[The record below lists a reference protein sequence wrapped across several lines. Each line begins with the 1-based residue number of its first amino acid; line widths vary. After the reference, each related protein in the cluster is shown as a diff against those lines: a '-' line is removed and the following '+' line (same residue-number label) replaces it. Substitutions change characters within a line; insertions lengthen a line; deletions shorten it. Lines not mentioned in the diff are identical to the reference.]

1 MTLRTVGIIGLGLI
15 GGSLA
20 RDLAA
25 RGIRVHAADRDAG
38 SVGSAVDAEIV
49 DSILD
54 DALAG
59 TTGLDALV
67 LAVPVSSAVE
77 IIERRADQL
86 RGIPLITDVCSTKD
100 SISQA
105 AVRAGLGERFVG
117 SHPLA
122 GDHRSGWASSR
133 TGLFR
138 DAPVYVC
145 PAPGTPAAPISGVRA
160 LWESVG
166 ATVELMDPAAHD
178 RLLAWTS
185 HLPQVT
191 ATALARALAGT
202 GIALDRLGPGGRDM
216 TRLAGSS
223 PDVWLPIALDN
234 ATHLAPAIAA
244 LELELVSLREALE
257 HSDAERI
264 RDFFR
269 VGEA

>member
-1 MTLRTVGIIGLGLI
+1 MTVRSVGIIGLGLI

-38 SVGSAVDAEIV
+38 SIRSAVDAGV
-49 DSILD
+49 VHSVMD
-54 DALAG
+54 DELAG

-67 LAVPVSSAVE
+67 FAVPVSDAVGM
-77 IIERRADQL
+77 IERRADQL
-86 RGIPLITDVCSTKD
+86 RRIPLITDVCSTKD

-122 GDHRSGWASSR
+122 GDHRSGWAFSR
-133 TGLFR
+133 AGLFR
-138 DAPVYVC
+138 EAPVYVC
-145 PAPGTPAAPISGVRA
+145 PLPGTPAGPIAGVRA

-166 ATVELMDPAAHD
+166 AAAELMDPAAHD

-191 ATALARALAGT
+191 ATALARALAVT
-202 GIALDRLGPGGRDM
+202 GIARDRLGPGGRDM

-223 PDVWLPIALDN
+223 PDVWLPIAVDN
-234 ATHLAPAIAA
+234 ARHLAPAIAA
-244 LELELVSLREALE
+244 LELELGRLREALE
-257 HSDAERI
+257 RSDAERI
-264 RDFFR
+264 RDFFTT
-269 VGEA
+269 GER

>member
-1 MTLRTVGIIGLGLI
+1 MMVRSVGIIGLGLI

-25 RGIRVHAADRDAG
+25 RGLRVYAADRDSG
-38 SVGSAVDAEIV
+38 SVGSAVDAQIV
-49 DSILD
+49 HAVLD
-54 DALAG
+54 DALA
-59 TTGLDALV
+59 TPTALDALV
-67 LAVPVSSAVE
+67 LAVPVSSALE
-77 IIERRADQL
+77 IIEVHADQL
-86 RGIPLITDVCSTKD
+86 RRIPLITDVCSTKD

-105 AVRAGLGERFVG
+105 AVRAGLGDCFVG

-122 GDHRSGWASSR
+122 GDHRSGWAFSR
-133 TGLFR
+133 TDLFR

-145 PAPGTPAAPISGVRA
+145 PTPGTPAGSIAGIRA

-166 ATVELMDPAAHD
+166 ATVELIDPAAHD

-191 ATALARALAGT
+191 ATALASALAGT
-202 GIALDRLGPGGRDM
+202 GITLDRLGPGGRDM

-223 PDVWLPIALDN
+223 PDVWVPIALDN
-234 ATHLAPAIAA
+234 AGHLAPAIAA
-244 LELELVSLREALE
+244 LELELGRLRDALE

-264 RDFFR
+264 RDFFTIR
-269 VGEA
+269 TH